1 MSDLLEVDSIRKEFG
16 TNQVLTDISLR
27 CEPGNI
33 IGLLG
38 RNGSGKSTLLKIIF
52 GTLFTNYKFIR
63 INSEILNRP
72 FRTKGIIAF
81 LNQDNFLPKN
91 ATVKQVIKIYAG
103 DPDQKDFNDDEVL
116 SKVLRTKIRELSG
129 GESRYLE
136 VKLVLNLDSHFVLL
150 DEPFNGI
157 SPVHIDMIKRMIVDK
172 STSKGIILTD
182 HDYRNVLDVANKY
195 YLLFDGGL
203 KTVKTKQ
210 DLIDWGYVPGHQ
222 PGL

>member
-16 TNQVLTDISLR
+16 TNQVLTDIALK
-27 CEPGNI
+27 CQPGDI

-38 RNGSGKSTLLKIIF
+38 RNGSGKSTLLRIIF
-52 GTLFTNYKFIR
+52 GTLYTDHKFIR
-63 INSEILNRP
+63 INDTILNQP
-72 FRTKGIIAF
+72 FKKRNTIAY

-91 ATVKQVIKIYAG
+91 ITVRKVVEIYYDG
-103 DPDQKDFNDDEVL
+103 GGQKGFLEDEVL
-116 SKVLRTKIRELSG
+116 SKVLETKIGNLSG

-136 VKLVLNLDSHFVLL
+136 VKLILNLDTLYVLL

-157 SPVHIDMIKRMIVDK
+157 SPVHLELITKMIIDNSLK
-172 STSKGIILTD
+172 KGIILTD

-203 KTVKTKQ
+203 KSVKSKQ
-210 DLIDWGYVPGHQ
+210 DLIDWGYVPDEK
-222 PGL
+222 

>member
-16 TNQVLTDISLR
+16 TYQVLTDIALK
-27 CEPGNI
+27 CQPGDI

-38 RNGSGKSTLLKIIF
+38 RNGSGKSTLLRIIF
-52 GTLFTNYKFIR
+52 GTLYTDHKFIR
-63 INSEILNRP
+63 INDNILNQP
-72 FRTKGIIAF
+72 FKKRNTIAY

-91 ATVKQVIKIYAG
+91 ITVRKVAEIYS
-103 DPDQKDFNDDEVL
+103 DYLDQKGFLDDEVL
-116 SKVLRTKIRELSG
+116 SKVLGTKIRNLSG

-136 VKLVLNLDSHFVLL
+136 VKLILNLDTLFVLL

-157 SPVHIDMIKRMIVDK
+157 SPVHVELIKKMIIDK
-172 STSKGIILTD
+172 SLKKGILLTD

-203 KTVKTKQ
+203 KSVKSKQ
-210 DLIDWGYVPGHQ
+210 DLIDWGYMPDEK
-222 PGL
+222 